1 MTYGRV
7 IYKSAFRNKRRT
19 ALTVLSIAFSLFLL
33 CTLQTVITEFDR
45 YSKPSDTDLRLVVRR
60 ATSITESLPESYYA
74 KLKRIPNV
82 DKVTIMSWHGGYYRD
97 DKYMFPSFA
106 VDPETFFDVFTE
118 STISQEQLLRF
129 QREKSACIVGRKLAE
144 QFDWKLGDQ
153 VTLPSKIFPV
163 DMDFTIRGIYV
174 GLDETWFVMRQDYFR
189 DVQGFEWVG
198 LYWLKAN
205 RPENITG
212 IIKQADALFK
222 NSAFETKTETEKQFN
237 LEFMNML
244 GNIRKLITSI
254 SVVVIFTILLVCG
267 TTMSM
272 SIREQIREIAVLK
285 TLGFQEKTI
294 YLLIL
299 SESVAITLLGGGLG
313 CFGAYFFYRSID
325 IATLTRNFFPIFEVL
340 PSTLTK
346 GLLVSLLIGLV
357 SAWFPAYNAVKMSVT
372 EGLKHIG

>member
-1 MTYGRV
+1 
-7 IYKSAFRNKRRT
+7 
-19 ALTVLSIAFSLFLL
+19 
-33 CTLQTVITEFDR
+33 
-45 YSKPSDTDLRLVVRR
+45 
-60 ATSITESLPESYYA
+60 
-74 KLKRIPNV
+74 
-82 DKVTIMSWHGGYYRD
+82 
-97 DKYMFPSFA
+97 
-106 VDPETFFDVFTE
+106 
-118 STISQEQLLRF
+118 
-129 QREKSACIVGRKLAE
+129 
-144 QFDWKLGDQ
+144 
-153 VTLPSKIFPV
+153 
-163 DMDFTIRGIYV
+163 MDFTIRGIYV